1 MGSGNGQTV
10 RVILVGRTGVDGALR
25 LDPQFELERAAS
37 PLEAVAILA
46 SPIADLP
53 AGVVV
58 VGADAEKALRDSSN
72 GHSGGNVSD
81 FVRGLRVANPGVVV
95 LGVGAKAD
103 GSPFDGYLA
112 PELSPEE
119 LRKKVRSVAL
129 NGAAREPAKP
139 QLSKPEPK
147 PQPARAKFPAP
158 PAPQAVPKSEPRTAP
173 QRADS
178 TDMGDLELVQ
188 LLVRGK
194 DVLAPALDLIR
205 ARTGDDAVEFI
216 PQGADAPRP
225 DEHAGDQPITWEGA
239 VLGYLRAPAVN
250 PALLALQARWLA
262 AWLRLRDQ
270 QAQLRAAAFTDPLTG
285 AYNRRYFERFLASAL
300 EQARTARR
308 NVTILLFDIDDF
320 KVYNDRYGHDAGDE
334 ILRETVKLMRST
346 IRPTDRVCRI
356 GGDEFA
362 VIFYEPEGPRQ
373 EGSRHPA
380 SVFAIAQRFQQQVQQ
395 HKFPKLAG
403 LAAGTL
409 TISGGIAT
417 YPWDGV
423 TAEQLLNAAD
433 RNALASKRQGKN
445 AITFGPAGGID

>member
-1 MGSGNGQTV
+1 V

-25 LDPQFELERAAS
+25 QDPQLELERAAT

-46 SPIADLP
+46 TPISDAP

-58 VGADAEKALRDSSN
+58 VGADAEKSLREGSN
-72 GHSGGNVSD
+72 GHGGGKVAE
-81 FVRGLRVANPGVVV
+81 FIRGLRVANPAVVV
-95 LGVGAKAD
+95 LGVGARAE
-103 GSPFDGYLA
+103 GSPFDGFLT
-112 PELSPEE
+112 PELSPED
-119 LRKKVRSVAL
+119 LRRRVRSVGGG
-129 NGAAREPAKP
+129 NGSSAKTEPVRPAPP
-139 QLSKPEPK
+139 QPQPRKPEP
-147 PQPARAKFPAP
+147 PAMPDPDGAA
-158 PAPQAVPKSEPRTAP
+158 
-173 QRADS
+173 S

-188 LLVRGK
+188 LMVRGR
-194 DVLAPALDLIR
+194 DVLAPALALIR
-205 ARTGDDAVEFI
+205 ARTGDDAIEFV

-225 DEHAGDQPITWEGA
+225 EEHAGDEPVTWEGE
-239 VLGYLRAPAVN
+239 VLGYLRGRGVN
-250 PALLALQARWLA
+250 RAMLALQARWLA

-308 NVTILLFDIDDF
+308 NVTIMLFDIDDF

-395 HKFPKLAG
+395 HRFPKLAG

-409 TISGGIAT
+409 TISGGLAT

-423 TAEQLLNAAD
+423 TVEQLLNVAD

-445 AITFGPAGGID
+445 AITFGPDPGIGGAGF